1 MDPPAAHDA
10 DGPAALASANAA
22 AGAAS
27 ASSDSS
33 SPPIKRRRN
42 GPILADCCRT
52 CRLRKVKCSGNPGD
66 GPCTNCSRLDLACNF
81 TKAEEEDEA
90 AVSRTTPSHS
100 HTEAGTLRK
109 RAQRACS
116 QCHSHKTKC
125 SGDLPRCKRC
135 EAANLACE
143 YTPAKRKFTN
153 VRIQNSPKSNG
164 NNPPTPGSASRSD
177 GIVSPTLSSSDG
189 AGPLAFLKDKTNLT
203 AEDLLA
209 RKDLLLRHLD
219 AYMDNMYWLPSQG
232 FIHPDKTCRE
242 IQDGTL
248 DPAHAAGICAVASFF
263 VNPHDE
269 GRDFGQRCSSLIE
282 LYLFNNVSK
291 FSDGQLILFAL
302 NITYNVI
309 QGSITKVW
317 QCFGIASR
325 LMVGLRI
332 NWHVLPRGRTFVQ
345 QESLRRIGWHFFHID
360 RVLADGFEGYISC
373 RAEHM
378 KIPLPCDEAAFRD
391 NRPVVAE
398 RLYDKPGNPP
408 KTINLHAFQIRL
420 IDLRHRIK
428 VTANNLCSADARHI
442 DASKVMADI
451 NGLQNELTRFH
462 ASLPA
467 DVLLSDQSVSR
478 YMARRERPGYVFLHC
493 HLAGSHID
501 LYRMFLPSQS
511 ETVPVDVLRKLPRE
525 FIARSQKQAVA
536 HSMSFG
542 RFCDAVQNEVDQ
554 MTDTGKLELAG
565 DYSTIQLATTCVRV
579 LLVALQQRLYRDI
592 TKETTAPLWRTGRV
606 DESHIRFLIKSI
618 QRLTEPWYGILRIA
632 QLAYD
637 HNKSL
642 VDEFDKTRRVAERR
656 PEDGM
661 HLPIMDAEYRLP
673 GPESLLEN
681 IAAGIMEDPTR
692 HPAIDSLGSDR
703 WLRPSQLSIGEA
715 FPYSGPQTGGITME
729 PGTPGIPIL
738 LAQAR
743 TALMDPSEMPA
754 MYDGDNTTMTLTD
767 LTVALPD
774 GNAPMPPS
782 DMSILQVN
790 GSIDPAM
797 YQQAPPGPS
806 PAFMMAQQDVL
817 MGGYS
822 TQYAKGQGDQKM
834 FGQQPGFG

>member
-1 MDPPAAHDA
+1 MDPPAAHDT

-22 AGAAS
+22 AAAAAAS
-27 ASSDSS
+27 ASSDPV
-33 SPPIKRRRN
+33 SPPTKRRRTA
-42 GPILADCCRT
+42 PILADCCRT

-66 GPCTNCSRLDLACNF
+66 GPCTNCFRLDLTCNF
-81 TKAEEEDEA
+81 TNAEEEAEA

-135 EAANLACE
+135 EAANLPCE

-153 VRIQNSPKSNG
+153 VRIQNSAKASG
-164 NNPPTPGSASRSD
+164 NNPSTPGSTNRSD
-177 GIVSPTLSSSDG
+177 GIVSPTLSGSDS
-189 AGPLAFLKDKTNLT
+189 AGPFAFLRETTNLT
-203 AEDLLA
+203 AEDLLS
-209 RKDLLLRHLD
+209 RKDLLLRHVD

-232 FIHPDKTCRE
+232 FIHPDNTCRE
-242 IQDGTL
+242 IQEGTL

-263 VNPHDE
+263 VNPHEE
-269 GRDFGQRCSSLIE
+269 GRDFGQRCSTLIE

-325 LMVGLRI
+325 LMLGLRI
-332 NWHVLPRGRTFVQ
+332 NWHVLPRGRTFIQ

-378 KIPLPCDEAAFRD
+378 KIPLPCNEAAFRD

-398 RLYDKPGNPP
+398 RLYDKPGTPP
-408 KTINLHAFQIRL
+408 NTINLHAFQIRL

-428 VTANNLCSADARHI
+428 VTTNNLCSADVRHV
-442 DASKVMADI
+442 DASQVMADI

-478 YMARRERPGYVFLHC
+478 YMAGPERPGYVLLHC

-536 HSMSFG
+536 HAMSFG

-592 TKETTAPLWRTGRV
+592 TKETTAPLWRMGKV

-618 QRLTEPWYGILRIA
+618 QRVTEPWCGILRIA

-642 VDEFDKTRRVAERR
+642 VDEFDKTRKVAEQR
-656 PEDGM
+656 PEDKM
-661 HLPIMDAEYRLP
+661 LLPMMDADDRLP
-673 GPESLLEN
+673 GTESFLES
-681 IAAGIMEDPTR
+681 IAAGIMEDPMR
-692 HPAIDSLGSDR
+692 HLTIDSPVTDR
-703 WLRPSQLSIGEA
+703 WLRSSQMSIGEA
-715 FPYSGPQTGGITME
+715 FPYSNPQTGGIMIE

-743 TALMDPSEMPA
+743 TASMDPSEMPTT
-754 MYDGDNTTMTLTD
+754 YDGDNTTMELTD
-767 LTVALPD
+767 LTGSLPD
-774 GNAPMPPS
+774 GNVSMPPN
-782 DMSILQVN
+782 DMSILQMN
-790 GSIDPAM
+790 GSIDPVM
-797 YQQAPPGPS
+797 YQQAP
-806 PAFMMAQQDVL
+806 PAFMMAQQGVL
-817 MGGYS
+817 TNGYA
-822 TQYAKGQGDQKM
+822 TQYAKGQGDQKNY
-834 FGQQPGFG
+834 GQQPGFG